1 MLDEIDAE
9 TRRTDYMAVTQSA
22 IAKMMAGYFG
32 ADLNLPS
39 YMKLMYPDLV
49 EEDTRTGAEIV
60 ADLRKKLVG

>member
-1 MLDEIDAE
+1 
-9 TRRTDYMAVTQSA
+9 MAVTQSA